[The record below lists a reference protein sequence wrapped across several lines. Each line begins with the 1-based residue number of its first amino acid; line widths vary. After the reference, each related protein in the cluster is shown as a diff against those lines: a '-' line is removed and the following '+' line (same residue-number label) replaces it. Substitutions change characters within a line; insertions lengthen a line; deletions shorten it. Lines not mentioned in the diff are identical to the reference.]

1 MRPGPI
7 ETKESP
13 RDPPAQIMRREP
25 FITTVSGILYYLL
38 HPRTL
43 LILLCTA
50 AIAALGTLIE
60 AFLPLR
66 AYIPIPAAIYSP
78 TLLLISILTTTLLAG
93 QSLDIA
99 TRIHNKEPLPDAV
112 LPPYCLAIALGLLI
126 VSLLHSIVRLI
137 LTANAIPA
145 TPADIAMAA
154 VFVFLIPLANLVYLY
169 EQNAKAIFSPHRL
182 LQALHAIGE
191 LRYFAVTATGLALLL
206 FLPQRFPVTY
216 TNINNLYTLLAIPA
230 IYVFISSFCWL
241 LAVTY
246 PAWYYPPVDDAAD
259 D

>member
-1 MRPGPI
+1 MQEKKPMPSGMADAMRAFGLLSGVGI
-7 ETKESP
+7 YFVVFLGIFLFLGQCADDFLGTG
-13 RDPPAQIMRREP
+13 RVCT
-25 FITTVSGILYYLL
+25 ITGIL
-38 HPRTL
+38 
-43 LILLCTA
+43 
-50 AIAALGTLIE
+50 LG
-60 AFLPLR
+60 F
-66 AYIPIPAAIYSP
+66 PAAIYSP

-145 TPADIAMAA
+145 TPVDIAMAA

-216 TNINNLYTLLAIPA
+216 TNINDLYTLLAIPA
-230 IYVFISSFCWL
+230 IYVFISSFCRL

-246 PAWYYPPVDDAAD
+246 PVWYYPPVDDAAGD
-259 D
+259 